1 MVMED
6 HKEEKKKEFLLLDL
20 SLTEKNISDSP
31 RDPTDVNM
39 VEQETER
46 WDLILESSPTI
57 EEGIPSTVEQQTS
70 LRDDTIREP
79 RMVEEHIP
87 LSNGGPPT
95 SREEHITTTIN
106 TAATSTFVTTITTV
120 PRESTSLPSMPQV
133 SSTGIVEGVSRH
145 GPICL
150 PEEDPHIICSICN
163 IVDCMIHNP
172 RHHYCT
178 DCGQRLLGPHVCP
191 NETEHSDP
199 TRTQTSTMTRRTQP
213 IPVDDGR
220 THFSGAFFVPH
231 ATSHHT
237 LPTYDEAILL
247 DQGITARAQMVPD
260 IHNVLHQ
267 IDYSSDPEEA
277 RIHFELTP
285 PSRYVRSRE

>member
-1 MVMED
+1 MSPMRRIAEAACRVPEVQDM
-6 HKEEKKKEFLLLDL
+6 
-20 SLTEKNISDSP
+20 TTSDSP
-31 RDPTDVNM
+31 RDPTDVNI

-46 WDLILESSPTI
+46 RDFMLESNPTI
-57 EEGIPSTVEQQTS
+57 EEDIPSIVEQQTGV
-70 LRDDTIREP
+70 RDDTIREP

-95 SREEHITTTIN
+95 SREEQVTTTIN
-106 TAATSTFVTTITTV
+106 TAVTSTFVTAVTTV
-120 PRESTSLPSMPQV
+120 HRESMSLPSMPQV
-133 SSTGIVEGVSRH
+133 SSTGIEEGISPH
-145 GPICL
+145 GPIYL

-172 RHHYCT
+172 RHCYCI
-178 DCGQRLLGPHVCP
+178 DCGQRLLGPHDCP
-191 NETEHSDP
+191 NETEHPDT
-199 TRTQTSTMTRRTQP
+199 TRTQTSTITRRTQP

-231 ATSHHT
+231 ATSCHT

-247 DQGITARAQMVPD
+247 DQGVTARAQMVPD

-285 PSRYVRSRE
+285 PQDM